1 MRRELIFLVLLG
13 FASSL
18 PLASDQNDS
27 VSLIKESLQNAEV
40 GSRIG
45 LVESIVLALLEGL
58 RNLMINGSEN
68 FPVLD
73 PIFVEN
79 INLNEST
86 LNMPNSHIT
95 IDDLTIS
102 DISTFEM
109 EEIKFS
115 MASLLLQRYKLDFNL
130 VIPVV
135 NVNTSSYDLSLRVFG
150 GDVYGKGD
158 MKLQI
163 IKPRVHGYFVIGF
176 RTSEGGIFIVLHE
189 CKIKIGLDSFEPVIT
204 GMFNNQ
210 ASSDFVSAFLKNLVK
225 EMLEFFEEE
234 ISYILSV
241 VVLIVGNLVLY
252 EFDLASLLPFI

>member
-1 MRRELIFLVLLG
+1 M
-13 FASSL
+13 
-18 PLASDQNDS
+18 
-27 VSLIKESLQNAEV
+27 ESLQNAEV

-45 LVESIVLALLEGL
+45 LVESIVLAVLEVL
-58 RNLMINGSEN
+58 RNLIKNGSEN

-73 PIFVEN
+73 PILVEN
-79 INLNEST
+79 IHLNEST
-86 LNMPNSHIT
+86 LNLPNSHIT

-189 CKIKIGLDSFEPVIT
+189 CKIKIGLDSFEDEKAYLMCYSRV
-204 GMFNNQ
+204 
-210 ASSDFVSAFLKNLVK
+210 
-225 EMLEFFEEE
+225 
-234 ISYILSV
+234 
-241 VVLIVGNLVLY
+241 
-252 EFDLASLLPFI
+252 